1 MGPVPWTVNA
11 EIYPQSCRG
20 MGMATSTSVNW
31 VSNYVVSLTFLSLLE
46 ALGGAG
52 GFMFYAGFGVLGFI
66 AIYLL
71 LPETKGKLRFHS
83 LFTDYC
89 RRDTTGENGCFIKP
103 GMDSEQGKHRR
114 RRIHSSKYCRLIKTL
129 FPLSPFC
136 QVSQA
141 VKVPHQLQVVYEL

>member
-71 LPETKGKLRFHS
+71 LPETKGES
-83 LFTDYC
+83 L
-89 RRDTTGENGCFIKP
+89 
-103 GMDSEQGKHRR
+103 
-114 RRIHSSKYCRLIKTL
+114 
-129 FPLSPFC
+129 
-136 QVSQA
+136 
-141 VKVPHQLQVVYEL
+141 HQTKII

>member
-31 VSNYVVSLTFLSLLE
+31 ISNYVVSLTFLSLLE

-66 AIYLL
+66 VIYLI
-71 LPETKGKLRFHS
+71 LPETKG
-83 LFTDYC
+83 LFSTSNIF
-89 RRDTTGENGCFIKP
+89 TIWLGIPLEK
-103 GMDSEQGKHRR
+103 MDSLLSRGWIQTRSYDDDY
-114 RRIHSSKYCRLIKTL
+114 ILASPSK
-129 FPLSPFC
+129 
-136 QVSQA
+136 
-141 VKVPHQLQVVYEL
+141 

>member
-31 VSNYVVSLTFLSLLE
+31 ISNYVVSLTFLSLLE

-66 AIYLL
+66 VIYLI
-71 LPETKGKLRFHS
+71 LPETKGFIHAMDTLITLSRYSSRKNGW
-83 LFTDYC
+83 FT
-89 RRDTTGENGCFIKP
+89 EP
-103 GMDSEQGKHRR
+103 WLDSNTQ
-114 RRIHSSKYCRLIKTL
+114 
-129 FPLSPFC
+129 F
-136 QVSQA
+136 
-141 VKVPHQLQVVYEL
+141 

>member
-71 LPETKGKLRFHS
+71 LPETKGERLCQINTIEVLIILKTNKLEQIIKGIP
-83 LFTDYC
+83 LEQM
-89 RRDTTGENGCFIKP
+89 DTLLSRGWLQTKTRSTEENDG
-103 GMDSEQGKHRR
+103 
-114 RRIHSSKYCRLIKTL
+114 YTL
-129 FPLSPFC
+129 ANASN
-136 QVSQA
+136 
-141 VKVPHQLQVVYEL
+141 